1 MCTYAVFEMCI
12 DTLKESVLEN
22 QNSSRGQNFVFK
34 ALTYCQLK
42 INYFN
47 CLPNKSYGVGLEWDG
62 V

>member
-22 QNSSRGQNFVFK
+22 QNSSRGQNFVSK

-42 INYFN
+42 INYFTSLEN
-47 CLPNKSYGVGLEWDG
+47 RTYGVGLGWDG